1 MANIVKNYISV
12 KGSAKD
18 ILSLINLGLKN
29 SGVDELSADNADL
42 TTLKDAVKT
51 LCEKGTFRMG
61 DGKPFEKGGVEQG
74 IKVEKGVCFSTF
86 LPIPD
91 TFLKFDTTN
100 YKDTFADEAAK
111 QKKEYGVVGWYDYNC
126 AFFGCKWDSEF
137 DTIMVN
143 QSSEDEYV
151 LEMNVETAWSP
162 SVEFFVR
169 LSKLFPTLAFYGG
182 YVEEFGQ
189 LVGYYK
195 VVGGKVLED
204 VDKTDVFNKRQEEED
219 YDEAYDLF
227 LEEYSD
233 FIID

>member
-1 MANIVKNYISV
+1 MANVVYNYISV

-42 TTLKDAVKT
+42 TALKSAVKT
-51 LCEKGTFRMG
+51 LCKKGTFRMG
-61 DGKPFEKGGVEQG
+61 DGKPFEKGDVEQG

-100 YKDTFADEAAK
+100 HEDAFADEAAK
-111 QKKEYGVVGWYDYNC
+111 QKKEYGVVGWYEYNC
-126 AFFGCKWDSEF
+126 TFFGCKWDSVF
-137 DTIMVN
+137 DRILVN
-143 QSSEDEYV
+143 QPDDDNYV
-151 LEMNVETAWSP
+151 VEMSVETPWSP
-162 SVEFFVR
+162 PVEFVVR

-189 LVGYYK
+189 SVGYYK
-195 VVGGKVLED
+195 IVDGRVLED
-204 VDKTDVFNKRQEEED
+204 VDKTEVFNKRQEEED
-219 YDEAYDLF
+219 YDEACDLF